1 MSRIMKVDANVVDD
15 ALLLAGIFA
24 ERELSAAAEPKGE
37 SKDDAN
43 LLDLAEKVNKLV
55 LSFKKIV
62 KIENL
67 NGFSSL
73 TTLKLDNNN
82 IEDIVN
88 LGHLT
93 NLTWLDL
100 SFNKIRKIQG
110 LESLTNLQDLTLYSN
125 KISYVEGLG
134 TLKKLQC
141 LSLGNN
147 RIDSLE
153 QIINLRGIRTLKMLN
168 LAGNPIC
175 AEPDYRMVTL
185 AYVDSLQYLDYAL
198 IQSADYEV
206 AKEQYH
212 DELLDVEEK
221 ESVVAERS
229 TRDKQLEAHLD
240 KLGKACMLFA
250 HVMIE
255 DLLGSDDD
263 LERLKH
269 LPGIKEAVDNFQA
282 SFKVLSE
289 EYVAVGLE
297 KYHKKCKEI
306 EDFESSVSRLRAN
319 AESESTQLIATF
331 TKSRKS
337 IAAVLTSPDSDFTQ
351 ADSAQMVKKLLDE
364 LDKTCDVLMTVELR
378 LVEKFDALVDEF
390 DNRLMEMKNA
400 DIEGQQVFFRG
411 MEELEDKFSGN
422 VRVVVQDLI
431 DRLASDELPED
442 YVDDEATG
450 LLADKDSCMGLVGA
464 SHDAHI
470 GKIMKR
476 EDEARVLETRRYQE
490 TISGHVSA
498 ERSRNRDRVLQI
510 HGFSKANKQLVNN
523 LLVAEEEDGDYD
535 GRE

>member
-1 MSRIMKVDANVVDD
+1 MSRITKVDANVVDD
-15 ALLLAGIFA
+15 TLLLEGVFA
-24 ERELSAAAEPKGE
+24 ERELSAEAVAKGE
-37 SKDDAN
+37 SKEDAN
-43 LLDLAEKVNKLV
+43 LLDLAQKVDKLV

-110 LESLTNLQDLTLYSN
+110 LESLVNLQDLTLYSN

-153 QIINLRGIRTLKMLN
+153 QIINLRGIRTMKMLN

-175 AEPDYRMVTL
+175 AEPEYKMVTL

-198 IQSADYEV
+198 IQSAEYEL

-229 TRDKQLEAHLD
+229 LRDKQLEVHLE
-240 KLGKACMLFA
+240 KLSKACILFA
-250 HVMIE
+250 HVIID
-255 DLLGSDDD
+255 DLLASDED

-269 LPGIKEAVDNFQA
+269 LPGIKEAIDGFQA

-297 KYHKKCKEI
+297 KYHKKSKEI
-306 EDFESSVSRLRAN
+306 EDFESSITKLRAN
-319 AESESTQLIATF
+319 AESESTQLIASF
-331 TKSRKS
+331 TKSRKN
-337 IAAVLTSPDSDFTQ
+337 IAAVLTSPESNYTQ
-351 ADSAQMVKKLLDE
+351 ADSAQMVKKLLDD
-364 LDKTCDVLMTVELR
+364 LDKTCDTLMTLELR
-378 LVEKFDALVDEF
+378 LVEKFDMLVDEF
-390 DNRLMEMKNA
+390 DNRLMEMKNVA
-400 DIEGQQVFFRG
+400 IEGQQVFFRG
-411 MEELEDKFSGN
+411 LEELEDKFSGN
-422 VRVVVQDLI
+422 VRAVVQDLI
-431 DRLASDELPED
+431 DRLASEELPED
-442 YVDDEATG
+442 YVDDEAMG

-476 EDEARVLETRRYQE
+476 EDEARNLESRRYQE
-490 TISGHVSA
+490 TVSGHVSG

-510 HGFSKANKQLVNN
+510 HSFSKANKQLVNN
-523 LLVAEEEDGDYD
+523 LLVVDEDDVD
-535 GRE
+535 FDRE